1 MRGLIRVQGAAVE
14 VALVGGGG
22 PAARGRDRLQRKHG
36 AVGIGCRGNTAKIIN
51 HEHGG
56 ADIGGGRGTYCK
68 QNRYILY
75 RIIRCC
81 TNKGERC
88 TANKNIGQT
97 EIAFYRAPKNQKR
110 EI

>member
-1 MRGLIRVQGAAVE
+1 VE

-36 AVGIGCRGNTAKIIN
+36 AVGIGCRGNTAKIRN
-51 HEHGG
+51 LEHGRSG
-56 ADIGGGRGTYCK
+56 YWWRQGNLLQTEQIYS
-68 QNRYILY
+68 ILY

-88 TANKNIGQT
+88 TSNKNIGQT
-97 EIAFYRAPKNQKR
+97 EIALSSTR
-110 EI
+110 ETEETKF